1 MNQSTNLFSKTKEI
15 LEKDIPQKYT
25 FKIYQDQ
32 NNNYQNNEKSINN
45 YNNNNVINNDNSEY
59 FENFNYKAPLFD
71 NQFILQKNN
80 EKLMYL
86 NKSIKKDKEKLF
98 NILSPIK
105 PITQKQE
112 EKEEKEETNHN
123 LKYQTYYPT
132 INYLNN
138 IKSLYN
144 YNSKELQNDIMD
156 IKNKKDKVVLVYNSL
171 YKFKQKLLRK
181 EKEIKEK
188 ENKINKHE
196 NMIKT
201 NENILKNNLE
211 AFNNYI
217 NYQTQSLI
225 NKFKNIKNFH
235 EQKESD
241 LKVKEE
247 KINEYETIIRNIIQR
262 KELENK
268 EKLIRCINIGDEIEK
283 KLGIEMEKIKQK
295 EKEEQIMKVYKKIEE
310 EKGQI
315 EKEKELIKKERE
327 KLLFEKNQNKKI
339 KKRNDKYAKLLRQKQ
354 FFNENNN
361 NAKVRTLKQN
371 YSNIDIGRFNNL
383 LNTPMKDAFIS
394 SSNTNSNS
402 NLFDQ
407 FYKPNSN
414 RNKNII
420 KKAMTPMEY
429 YNPIKYSISNP
440 YRNNNLYNKD
450 DSIFSYRN
458 ISNNNNINYNS
469 KQIGN
474 EEIEPIKKNSL
485 TYIHD
490 NIYLLKSRR
499 HNLNI
504 NKNSVIYNCKRPNS
518 SRLGLKKNDAI
529 IANIIPNNKNSF
541 TNRTTN
547 SMKNF
552 HSDGIF
558 YNNNESI
565 NNKKNNINLESE
577 NKSKYL
583 EIKSNNN
590 NEDYDDINKQIFE
603 AEKALQLMKSQESK
617 IQSIKDKL
625 NKKMKEFS

>member
-1 MNQSTNLFSKTKEI
+1 MNQDTNLFSKTKEI
-15 LEKDIPQKYT
+15 LEKDLPQKYT
-25 FKIYQDQ
+25 FKIYPDQ
-32 NNNYQNNEKSINN
+32 NNNYKNNEKSTNK
-45 YNNNNVINNDNSEY
+45 YSNNNVINNNNSEY

-71 NQFILQKNN
+71 NKFILQKNN

-86 NKSIKKDKEKLF
+86 NKSIKKDKEKLL
-98 NILSPIK
+98 NILSPIRPK
-105 PITQKQE
+105 IQQQE
-112 EKEEKEETNHN
+112 EKEEKEETNPR
-123 LKYQTYYPT
+123 LKYQIYYPA

-144 YNSKELQNDIMD
+144 YNSVELQNDIMD

-188 ENKINKHE
+188 ENKVSKHE

-241 LKVKEE
+241 LKIREE

-268 EKLIRCINIGDEIEK
+268 EKLIRCINIGDQIEK

-295 EKEEQIMKVYKKIEE
+295 EKEEQIMKDYKIIEE
-310 EKGQI
+310 EKDQI

-327 KLLFEKNQNKKI
+327 KLLLEKKQNKKI
-339 KKRNDKYAKLLRQKQ
+339 KKQNDKYAKLLRQKQ

-361 NAKVRTLKQN
+361 NAKVRILKQN
-371 YSNIDIGRFNNL
+371 YSNIDIGCFNNL
-383 LNTPMKDAFIS
+383 LNTPNSDAFIS

-402 NLFDQ
+402 NLFDH

-414 RNKNII
+414 RNKIMI

-429 YNPIKYSISNP
+429 YHQIKYSISNP

-450 DSIFSYRN
+450 DSLFSYCN
-458 ISNNNNINYNS
+458 ISNNNNINS

-499 HNLNI
+499 HNLNN
-504 NKNSVIYNCKRPNS
+504 NKNSVINISKRPNS
-518 SRLGLKKNDAI
+518 SRFGTKKNVA
-529 IANIIPNNKNSF
+529 IIPNNKNSF
-541 TNRTTN
+541 TNRTIN
-547 SMKNF
+547 SVKNF
-552 HSDGIF
+552 HTARILD
-558 YNNNESI
+558 YNNESI
-565 NNKKNNINLESE
+565 NNKKNNVNLKSE

-590 NEDYDDINKQIFE
+590 NEEYDDINKQIFE

-625 NKKMKEFS
+625 DKKMKEFS